1 MKIHIVKK
9 GETLKEIAAR
19 YKIDL
24 TELRAMNTQIQ
35 DPENLL
41 PGMKIRIPTKS
52 STVKKA
58 VEVRQENDEKGTQEK
73 VKEADSTRQTF
84 KPFTPP
90 VFPGGG
96 IFPQP
101 PEQPGQH
108 GGLFHQQFKPSLP
121 QDSLPDLS
129 SKQTD
134 YEKISNKEEMM
145 STPQAQL
152 PSAQQSAFEK
162 QMGIP
167 PYQMPAVMPYPCQ
180 GPYLTQPY
188 FAPYPTFPGPVFS
201 PQPGPYPL
209 TNMSQGSAYSGTV
222 FSESSQHQQDQYDYY
237 TDDSEKREDLEQVDN
252 DNKPLTPVQGVDDI
266 SHWGQQGADSFQY
279 PYGVPGMGG
288 LFPLPFQ
295 QEPFSQMGTAVPW
308 GHMGMMPNVDQSQK
322 GSQHPHMPQ
331 HASGHG
337 MMLNWNVVTPW
348 TMSSGQLPQPMG
360 QSASMGMPPYP
371 QQQQMPMNMQLAKDC
386 GCGGIQP
393 MIPYGQQP
401 FYPFPYPSWPMN
413 VQGQWPPYG
422 NFVPQQVRFS
432 NLENADITPT
442 ENNSPFGEFPPP
454 SNYDDEDHE
463 DESR

>member
-9 GETLKEIAAR
+9 GETLEEIATR

-24 TELRAMNTQIQ
+24 AELRAMNTQIQ

-41 PGMKIRIPTKS
+41 PGMKIRIPTKT

-58 VEVRQENDEKGTQEK
+58 VEMRQENDEEVVQEK
-73 VKEADSTRQTF
+73 AKEADSTRQTF

-101 PEQPGQH
+101 PKQFGQQ
-108 GGLFHQQFKPSLP
+108 GGLFHQQIKPSLP
-121 QDSLPDLS
+121 QDGLPDLS

-134 YEKISNKEEMM
+134 YEKISGNEDAM
-145 STPQAQL
+145 STPQAQ
-152 PSAQQSAFEK
+152 PPFAKQPAFAK
-162 QMGIP
+162 PMGIP
-167 PYQMPAVMPYPCQ
+167 PYQMPAVMPHPFQ
-180 GPYLTQPY
+180 GPYLTQPH
-188 FAPYPTFPGPVFS
+188 FAPYPAFPGPVF
-201 PQPGPYPL
+201 PLQPGPYPL
-209 TNMSQGSAYSGTV
+209 TDTSQKSAYSGADS
-222 FSESSQHQQDQYDYY
+222 SESSSDQQNQYDHY
-237 TDDSEKREDLEQVDN
+237 TDDTGKSDELEQVDD

-266 SHWGQQGADSFQY
+266 IHWGQQEPYSFQY

-288 LFPLPFQ
+288 PFPMPFQ
-295 QEPFSQMGTAVPW
+295 QDPFSQMGTAMPW

-322 GSQHPHMPQ
+322 GSQHPHMPH
-331 HASGHG
+331 HAPGYG

-348 TMSSGQLPQPMG
+348 TMTFGQPPQPMG
-360 QSASMGMPPYP
+360 QPAPMGTPPYT
-371 QQQQMPMNMQLAKDC
+371 QQQMPLNMQQIKDC
-386 GCGGIQP
+386 GCGGMQP
-393 MIPYGQQP
+393 MMPFGQQP

-422 NFVPQQVRFS
+422 NFGPQQARFAD
-432 NLENADITPT
+432 LENVDFAPT
-442 ENNSPFGEFPPP
+442 ENNSPFGEFPAP